1 MAYKQAPRSMALKAL
16 IGNQKNLPEALK
28 AKILAAP
35 ETPAKQ
41 LGVDPVETA
50 KFEAAKAVQMK
61 FEDKIDKAGG
71 IGEVDSKT
79 GKSLNPKVRRL
90 EKRSHRKQK
99 RVMKKAGRKAAKK
112 GYNMVDFSTGKIKH
126 LSPKSVAKQTRQGTA
141 KELMEPIP
149 TKEKKM
155 MAVKGKIKKQP
166 VKPKKKVTMQAD
178 SGKFKSPEDMRLEE
192 AQYKSKQR
200 KTNAKAA
207 KIERKTVRQD
217 LRAQKQE
224 RRAANMKKRLDRKEK
239 TKKTRVGKVLQSKK

>member
-1 MAYKQAPRSMALKAL
+1 MAYKQAPKSMALKAL

-41 LGVDPVETA
+41 
-50 KFEAAKAVQMK
+50 
-61 FEDKIDKAGG
+61 
-71 IGEVDSKT
+71 
-79 GKSLNPKVRRL
+79 
-90 EKRSHRKQK
+90 
-99 RVMKKAGRKAAKK
+99 
-112 GYNMVDFSTGKIKH
+112 
-126 LSPKSVAKQTRQGTA
+126 TRQGTA
-141 KELMEPIP
+141 KEIMEPIA
-149 TKEKKM
+149 TKKKKM
-155 MAVKGKIKKQP
+155 MAVKSEIKKQP

-224 RRAANMKKRLDRKEK
+224 RRAANMKKRLDRKEE